1 MAAAI
6 PTTEP
11 ECITAGDSTTWT
23 RTFTDYTATDEWAL
37 SYSFVQAGKPSLTI
51 ATTGSGATFTA
62 ALTTANTTL
71 LDSGLWYWQAFLTK
85 TTQRV
90 TAGTGRLTVQVNL
103 ATAGP
108 DFDPRSFAKKA
119 LDAIE
124 SACLAGIR
132 EDIEISIDG
141 MVLRFRTFEEM
152 LKARSQYL
160 AIYNAELDA
169 ERLANGKGSRK
180 KVLTRFISPS

>member
-11 ECITAGDSTTWT
+11 ESITAGDSTTWT
-23 RTFTDYTATDEWAL
+23 RSFPDYSAADGWAL
-37 SYSFVQAGKPSLTI
+37 SYAFVQAGKPSLTI
-51 ATTGSGATFTA
+51 ATTGSGTTYTA
-62 ALTTANTTL
+62 ALTTANTTAL
-71 LDSGLWYWQAFLTK
+71 GSGLWYWQAFLTK
-85 TTQRV
+85 TSQRV
-90 TAGTGRLTVQVNL
+90 TAGAGRITVLVNL
-103 ATAGP
+103 ATAGS
-108 DFDPRSFAKKA
+108 DYDPRSFAKKA

-124 SACLAGIR
+124 AACLNGIR

-152 LKARSQYL
+152 LKARSQYQ
-160 AIYNAELDA
+160 AIYKAEVDA

-180 KVLTRFISPS
+180 KVLTRFILPS